1 MGSPSRNAPFA
12 LSAASEAA
20 AARPGQTPWIV
31 APLLLAAA
39 LAAVLAAAGIWHA
52 GGIALSAPPTI
63 SATGNR
69 FDPVRGESRR
79 DGPAIVVEALDRT
92 GVAVVSWRTAPFSA
106 ETYSRV
112 EWRVGT
118 ATPRGVAL
126 TMLWGTREQPGR
138 TLSKRIDW
146 PGYGPAVIRLTA
158 EDGWRGTIVGVALAV
173 SGQLGQPLAVASASI
188 AGDSVGASIGEVLRQ
203 WGQFFPFRGITIT
216 LPFDEERTHD
226 LPPVVAIAL
235 AVGLA
240 SLAYAVLARRRGRA
254 LDARILWTLFVA
266 GWLILDARWQ
276 ATLGRQL
283 VETARQF
290 AGKTLDEKYR
300 SVDDHELYALIG
312 KVREALPPPPVRVL
326 FLADNYAL
334 RTRGSY
340 FFYPHNVYHPLRWG
354 PKSVP
359 GPDDLHPGDHVVLF
373 LYTGARYDRAE
384 RALVWP
390 DGRRREVD
398 ELLYQDV
405 GPIVVRAR

>member
-1 MGSPSRNAPFA
+1 

-39 LAAVLAAAGIWHA
+39 LAAVLAAAGIWHS
-52 GGIALSAPPTI
+52 GGLALSAPTTI

-69 FDPVRGESRR
+69 FDPVRGASRR
-79 DGPAIVVEALDRT
+79 DGPAIVVEALDST

-158 EDGWRGTIVGVALAV
+158 VDGWRGTIVGVALAV
-173 SGQLGQPLAVASASI
+173 SGQLEQPLAVASASI
-188 AGDSVGASIGEVLRQ
+188 ADDSVGASIGEVLRQ

-240 SLAYAVLARRRGRA
+240 TLACAFLARRRRRE

-266 GWLILDARWQ
+266 GWLILDVRWQ

-283 VETARQF
+283 VRRPPVRRQDARREIPL
-290 AGKTLDEKYR
+290 GGR
-300 SVDDHELYALIG
+300 SRALRADRQ
-312 KVREALPPPPVRVL
+312 VREALPPPPVRVL
-326 FLADNYAL
+326 SHRRLRAAHARQLFLLSAQRL
-334 RTRGSY
+334 
-340 FFYPHNVYHPLRWG
+340 PHAAVG
-354 PKSVP
+354 AEVVP
-359 GPDDLHPGDHVVLF
+359 GPDDLHPGITWCCF
-373 LYTGARYDRAE
+373 SCTGARYDRAE